1 MNISSVQYYKDKELN
16 SDGDWVSVGDNIGVI
31 ITIDSQEYHAPLDA
45 NNRHY
50 AAVLKWVADGNT
62 IQDAD

>member
-1 MNISSVQYYKDKELN
+1 MNISSVQYYKDKEIN

-31 ITIDSQEYHAPLDA
+31 ITIDSKEYHAPLDA
-45 NNRHY
+45 NNRYY
-50 AAVLKWVADGNT
+50 AAVLEWVADGNT